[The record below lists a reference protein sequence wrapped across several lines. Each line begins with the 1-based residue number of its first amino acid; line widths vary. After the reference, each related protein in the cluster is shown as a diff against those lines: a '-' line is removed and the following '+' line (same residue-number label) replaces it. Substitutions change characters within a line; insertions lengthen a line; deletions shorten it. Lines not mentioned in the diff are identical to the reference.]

1 LHAAPPLLLKDAD
14 GDVATTLAQRA
25 WQPLGAADA
34 WLWGRDDAAL
44 RVDCCMVAR
53 VDDWMRVADL
63 LLAQGTSSGTRLA
76 SPDWI
81 RRLLARDASG
91 HAHPAWLA
99 AQSPWQGDE
108 PPAEHDAYW
117 FDLASDL
124 RIWIA
129 PRRGV
134 QVLVWGAGGAARDT
148 LIPNIILRGLADQA
162 PSIGGSTLDELV
174 PGH

>member
-1 LHAAPPLLLKDAD
+1 
-14 GDVATTLAQRA
+14 
-25 WQPLGAADA
+25 
-34 WLWGRDDAAL
+34 
-44 RVDCCMVAR
+44 MVAR
-53 VDDWMRVADL
+53 VDDWMRLADL
-63 LLAQGTSSGTRLA
+63 LLAQGTWSGTRLA

-108 PPAEHDAYW
+108 PPVERDVYW

-124 RIWIA
+124 RIWVA

-134 QVLVWGAGGAARDT
+134 QVLVWGPASAARDT

-162 PSIGGSTLDELV
+162 PSIDGSTLDELV